1 MNYSEK
7 DLYWKRVMTLYNA
20 FQDATNDDF
29 KRMWEDKLHE
39 LMKLQSKY
47 LTRNLNSV
55 IIE

>member
-1 MNYSEK
+1 MNYSE
-7 DLYWKRVMTLYNA
+7 DLYWKRVMALYNA
-20 FQDATNDDF
+20 FQSATHPDF
-29 KRMWEDKLHE
+29 KRLWEDKLQE

>member
-1 MNYSEK
+1 MNYSEE
-7 DLYWKRVMTLYNA
+7 LYWKRIKNLYKA
-20 FQDATNDDF
+20 WQVAEHSDF

-55 IIE
+55 IIEY

>member
-1 MNYSEK
+1 MNYSEN
-7 DLYWKRVMTLYNA
+7 LYWKRVTALYNGLQNA
-20 FQDATNDDF
+20 EHPDF
-29 KRMWEDKLHE
+29 KRMWEDKLQE

>member
-1 MNYSEK
+1 MNYSE
-7 DLYWKRVMTLYNA
+7 DLYWKRVTALHNA
-20 FQDATNDDF
+20 LQNAEHSDF
-29 KRMWEDKLHE
+29 RRMWEDKLQE